1 MKKYIHIMNYV
12 IKYFYSLDNLN
23 NYQKIKNS
31 QNFKFEKINKNINYI
46 LDDNIDINNK
56 LNFLIDIFNSS
67 VNKMT
72 IYYKIKNQGDEIKI
86 F

>member
-72 IYYKIKNQGDEIKI
+72 IYYKIKNQE
-86 F
+86 